1 MIPLSISDLR
11 GSKAEHLATHVRDN
25 WVSSAGPFVTAFE
38 KQIATLAERGYAVAT
53 VNGAAALHLAL
64 IGVGVRKGDHVVAPD
79 WTFAALANAV
89 HHAGA
94 IPVFVDVDADS
105 WNFSSFMKGLI

>member
-11 GSKAEHLATHVRDN
+11 GRKAVHLATHVRDN

-38 KQIATLAERGYAVAT
+38 EQIATLAERGYAVAT

-79 WTFAALANAV
+79 WTFAASANAV

-105 WNFSSFMKGLI
+105 WNFSSFIKGLI